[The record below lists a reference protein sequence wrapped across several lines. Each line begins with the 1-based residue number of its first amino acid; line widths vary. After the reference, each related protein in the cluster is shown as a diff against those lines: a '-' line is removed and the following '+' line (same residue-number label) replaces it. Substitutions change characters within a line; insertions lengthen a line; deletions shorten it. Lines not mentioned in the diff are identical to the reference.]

1 MQTFSRKEN
10 IRKEFLKKRENL
22 KKNFSQ
28 DSKENFIKNF
38 FNFNKDIKDKII
50 AGYYPIGSEIC
61 CLEILRVSNNQKII
75 TSIPFIKEDNTIEFR
90 KWSIGDPLA
99 KGIFGIP
106 SPERKSNLNPDI
118 ILIPLITFDG
128 HGSRIGFGSGIYDR
142 TLPLFKSSKKIGLAF
157 SGQLHNRRLPV
168 EDFDYPLDAV
178 ITEKKVFK
186 FNEV

>member
-1 MQTFSRKEN
+1 MQSFSRKEN
-10 IRKEFLKKRENL
+10 IRKKFLKKRENL
-22 KKNFSQ
+22 KENFSQ
-28 DSKENFIKNF
+28 NSKENFIKNF
-38 FNFNKDIKDKII
+38 FDFNKDINYKII

-61 CLEILRVSNNQKII
+61 CLEILKISSNKKII
-75 TSIPFIKEDNTIEFR
+75 TSIPFIKEDHTIEFR
-90 KWSIGDPLA
+90 KWSEGDPLV
-99 KGIFGIP
+99 KGSFGIP
-106 SPERKSNLNPDI
+106 CPNEKSNLDPDI
-118 ILIPLITFDG
+118 ILIPLIAFDK

-142 TLPLFKSSKKIGLAF
+142 TLPLFERSRKIGLAF

>member
-1 MQTFSRKEN
+1 MQSFSIKEN

-22 KKNFSQ
+22 KENFSQ
-28 DSKENFIKNF
+28 DLKENFIKNF
-38 FNFNKDIKDKII
+38 FNFNKDIKDKIV

-61 CLEILRVSNNQKII
+61 CLEILRISNNQRII
-75 TSIPFIKEDNTIEFR
+75 TSIPFIKEDHTIEFR
-90 KWSIGDPLA
+90 KWSVGDPLV

-106 SPERKSNLNPDI
+106 SPKEKSNLNPDI
-118 ILIPLITFDG
+118 ILIPLITFDK

-142 TLPLFKSSKKIGLAF
+142 TLPLFESSKKIGLAF

-168 EDFDYPLDAV
+168 EKFDYPLDAV